1 MGLLRAIAG
10 ESRQPRLIV
19 KTRCVLVA
27 DVVAIDADGKRETL
41 VSGLEED
48 AAREVFL
55 ELTGRPWTRAEA
67 EQEPPAEPEASAGP
81 ELIDAA

>member
-1 MGLLRAIAG
+1 MGLLKGLVGRAA
-10 ESRQPRLIV
+10 QTPRLIV

-27 DVVAIDADGKRETL
+27 DIVAVDVDGRHETV

-55 ELTGRPWTRAEA
+55 ELTGRPWTRAET
-67 EQEPPAEPEASAGP
+67 EH
-81 ELIDAA
+81 